1 MNKLHQKLDKL
12 IKFIIYIFILN
23 LALMNS
29 SNANALKL
37 CQTTIEEMLLITKFP
52 QKRKIFT
59 QIQPEC
65 IIGEKGN
72 VIFKMTMYANK
83 NNDSSDDRRT
93 SMINAFL
100 KGGLNQMCQVEDFKL
115 LRKLFDIR
123 MSLRLEED
131 LTEIGFFDINDKN
144 CQIK

>member
-1 MNKLHQKLDKL
+1 MNKLYDKPGKL
-12 IKFIIYIFILN
+12 IKFIIYLFIFN
-23 LALMNS
+23 LALMSS
-29 SNANALKL
+29 SNANTLKL

-83 NNDSSDDRRT
+83 NNDSSDDRRIG
-93 SMINAFL
+93 MINAYL
-100 KGGLNQMCQVEDFKL
+100 KVGLNQMCQVEEFKI

-123 MSLRLEED
+123 ASLRLEED

-144 CQIK
+144 CLIK

>member
-1 MNKLHQKLDKL
+1 MF
-12 IKFIIYIFILN
+12 KFLACIFILN
-23 LALMNS
+23 FSLVNS
-29 SNANALKL
+29 SNANTLKL
-37 CQTTIEEMLLITKFP
+37 CQTTIDEMLLITKFP

-65 IIGEKGN
+65 MIGEKGN
-72 VIFKMTMYANK
+72 VIFKMTMFANK
-83 NNDSSDDRRT
+83 NNDSRDDMRT
-93 SMINAFL
+93 GMINAYL
-100 KGGLNQMCQVEDFKL
+100 KVGLSQMCQVDEFKL

-144 CQIK
+144 CLIK